1 MRDESKQAKVY
12 NDLLMLDADN
22 KASQTTNDIT
32 DHDITGH
39 LPPMERAGE
48 NLPPLPVA
56 ECLVRQV
63 QWREEL
69 RGGFSASRQGI
80 FVK

>member
-22 KASQTTNDIT
+22 KASQTTN
-32 DHDITGH
+32 DITGH

-69 RGGFSASRQGI
+69 RGGFSVSRQAI